1 MTKSRPS
8 AIKLRLSRLALC
20 LVAIGCVKLCLMGLA
35 VYNLPFGDKAQ
46 PVEQPVAEDNVQAKL
61 DELAAK
67 MNIDQQQPEIPAT
80 SAETPKNNEPL
91 PQGSLAAQLAGAAKP
106 RRLGDSTTSSPLPAP
121 LVPVGSIAVSHAAP
135 AFQGELPPMPGPLG
149 APLVPAGIPAPLA
162 QAQTAPIREDDGL
175 WDMFKLTSLPIPG
188 LGSVKAAHAAALD
201 MPAPPP
207 LQQASPFTPAE
218 QLAPMGAPGITVPG
232 APEIPAGIPSGAAGG
247 APLAP
252 RAPAVMPGAAPDALA
267 VAPSPDI
274 ANLPQMFDPNTQSSE
289 LARQQ
294 QDILMLRR
302 QMDERL
308 KDIQAAEDKMKDLL
322 REANELED
330 KKVRNLVQMY
340 ANMKP
345 RTAAQALEN
354 MDERIAVRILS
365 GMPPKQSGEILTYTN
380 PATTAKLTE
389 LITRMKMGTH

>member
-1 MTKSRPS
+1 MTKSRHS

-35 VYNLPFGDKAQ
+35 AWTPLFGGAAQ
-46 PVEQPVAEDNVQAKL
+46 QEARPVAEDNVQAKL

-67 MNIDQQQPEIPAT
+67 MNIDRPQ
-80 SAETPKNNEPL
+80 AESFAESGQTTKNVEPL
-91 PQGSLAAQLAGAAKP
+91 PQGTLAAQLAGAAKP
-106 RRLGDSTTSSPLPAP
+106 RRPAPSSSSPLPAP
-121 LVPVGSIAVSHAAP
+121 LVPVGSTAVSHASP

-149 APLVPAGIPAPLA
+149 APLVPAGIPAPRA
-162 QAQTAPIREDDGL
+162 QAQTAVPREDDGL

-188 LGSVKAAHAAALD
+188 LGSVKAVHAAALD

-218 QLAPMGAPGITVPG
+218 QLAPMGTPGVTLPG
-232 APEIPAGIPSGAAGG
+232 APEIPAGIASGTAGG

-252 RAPAVMPGAAPDALA
+252 RAPAVMPQAASDALA
-267 VAPSPDI
+267 TAPSPDI
-274 ANLPQMFDPNTQSSE
+274 GSLPQRFDPNAQSSE

-302 QMDERL
+302 QMDDRL

-389 LITRMKMGTH
+389 LITRMKMGNQ